1 MIEKETNTN
10 ININDTSCMSKPAAL
25 LREAT
30 QEDLAQILHLYLYL
44 HEKTIPED
52 SQQLRDTWESIINDK
67 NHHLIV
73 CERDGKLLR
82 HVYV

>member
-10 ININDTSCMSKPAAL
+10 NVSSIEKPAAL

-44 HEKTIPED
+44 HEKAIPED
-52 SQQLRDTWESIINDK
+52 SQQLRDTWERIINDK

>member
-10 ININDTSCMSKPAAL
+10 NVSSIEKPAAL

>member
-1 MIEKETNTN
+1 MPEKETNTN
-10 ININDTSCMSKPAAL
+10 TNNIFSMSKPEAL
-25 LREAT
+25 IREAT

-44 HEKTIPED
+44 HEKAIPED

-73 CERDGKLLR
+73 C
-82 HVYV
+82 